1 MMDYGNNEPVYLQIM
16 RQLCYRIL
24 RGEFQPGD
32 KLPTWAEAGLDFGVN
47 HNTIAR
53 TYFEMSRAGIVE
65 TRRGAGTYV
74 TTNLALLEQ
83 LHEKMKKD
91 LLQDFVREMTSLGYT
106 LDEIDRAFQDY
117 LNELSES
124 ILP

>member
-1 MMDYGNNEPVYLQIM
+1 
-16 RQLCYRIL
+16 
-24 RGEFQPGD
+24 
-32 KLPTWAEAGLDFGVN
+32 
-47 HNTIAR
+47 
-53 TYFEMSRAGIVE
+53 MSRAGIVE

-83 LHEKMKKD
+83 LHEMMKKD

-124 ILP
+124 ILS

>member
-1 MMDYGNNEPVYLQIM
+1 
-16 RQLCYRIL
+16 
-24 RGEFQPGD
+24 
-32 KLPTWAEAGLDFGVN
+32 
-47 HNTIAR
+47 
-53 TYFEMSRAGIVE
+53 VE

-117 LNELSES
+117 LNELNEA